1 MKACSSQ
8 LIRASTEISINECS
22 AEGRLGIKP
31 HVTHRGFVKS
41 YFGRRENNS
50 HKGTYGRALI
60 IATSK
65 GMAGAGLLSSEAA
78 IRTGVGIVM
87 LAVPDSLMSIVS
99 GKVPE
104 IMTKGLTDN
113 NQGCLS
119 VKSYEE
125 IMEES
130 KKSTAILIGPGLGS
144 GKDILQLVAQIIIN
158 YKKPLVIDADGLNA
172 LSKDL
177 SFLEKKS
184 GEVVITPHPGEM
196 ARLLK
201 VSSDDIQNDR
211 IGYAREFAKKYK
223 VTVVLK
229 GHHTVISTSRGETW
243 INPTGNP
250 GMATAGAGDVL
261 AGIITALIAQGFTP
275 QNAAICGVYVHGSA
289 GDKAAD
295 EYGQWGMTARDIIRF
310 IPNIIK
316 NMEC

>member
-1 MKACSSQ
+1 MKACSSRQ
-8 LIRASTEISINECS
+8 MRATDEIFINDCS
-22 AEGRLGIKP
+22 AVDRVGSEPR
-31 HVTHRGFVKS
+31 VTDENFVKG
-41 YFGRRENNS
+41 YFRPRENNS
-50 HKGTYGRALI
+50 HKGTYGRVLV

-65 GMAGAGLLSSEAA
+65 GMAGAGILSSEAA
-78 IRTGVGIVM
+78 LRTGTGIVM
-87 LAVPDSLMSIVS
+87 LAVPDSLMGIVS

-104 IMTKGLTDN
+104 IMTKGLMED

-119 VKSYEE
+119 IESYEDIKDE
-125 IMEES
+125 FQ
-130 KKSTAILIGPGLGS
+130 KATAMLIGPGLGL
-144 GKDILQLVAQIIIN
+144 GKDIFQLVAKIIKE
-158 YKKPLVIDADGLNA
+158 YKNPIVIDADGLNA
-172 LSKDL
+172 ISKNPSVL
-177 SFLEKKS
+177 LEKC
-184 GEVVITPHPGEM
+184 GEIILTPHLGEM

-201 VSSDDIQNDR
+201 VSPDDIQNDR

-229 GHHTVISTSRGETW
+229 GHRTVISSLSGETW

-275 QNAAICGVYVHGSA
+275 QNAAVCGVYVHGCA

-295 EYGQWGMTARDIIRF
+295 EYGQWGMTATDIIRF

-316 NMEC
+316 NIGC